1 MGTLDI
7 QYELYN
13 ININSDNITN
23 LDDKKRENQNMIQI
37 LLSSAIEY
45 LPIIITRY
53 SNILP
58 NQIIPLLDKNKCNTD
73 LSYEFMK
80 KTYWLEYLSKQTLEK
95 EIDPARNN
103 ILKWL
108 KNKSINQDYYLA
120 IVYYSSKRLVIGI
133 FIMNIDMLDIK
144 LDSFNI
150 ETIIL
155 LSKVNTN
162 TKSDTNS
169 DTNFFN
175 IFQGILQYY
184 NNLQKELGKKQLKM
198 QNSIETLLDK
208 KLIKQDV
215 ITWKMVLM
223 NCSNYLPRLEILVK
237 EKKVTS
243 FFQNRLNP

>member
-1 MGTLDI
+1 MDI
-7 QYELYN
+7 EYEFYN
-13 ININSDNITN
+13 ITIKSDNIKNNTSNQTSTN
-23 LDDKKRENQNMIQI
+23 NKNTINI
-37 LLSSAIEY
+37 SSSIEY
-45 LPIIITRY
+45 IPIIISRY
-53 SNILP
+53 ANIFGKWTYSFNSN
-58 NQIIPLLDKNKCNTD
+58 DS
-73 LSYEFMK
+73 SYEFMK

-184 NNLQKELGKKQLKM
+184 NNLQKELSKKQLKM
-198 QNSIETLLDK
+198 QNSIETKLDK
-208 KLIKQDV
+208 KLNKQND